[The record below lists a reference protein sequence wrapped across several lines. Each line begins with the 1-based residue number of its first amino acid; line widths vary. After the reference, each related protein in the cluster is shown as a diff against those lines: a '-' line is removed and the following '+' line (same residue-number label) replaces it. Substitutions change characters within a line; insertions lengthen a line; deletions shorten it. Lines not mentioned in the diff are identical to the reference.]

1 MHTPHP
7 PRPPYPPG
15 GTPGESD
22 ESLAAELRD
31 RPEDGAAHPVA
42 LLMARHWQ
50 PAYDY
55 SVICLASSANV
66 ASMVTAASFQRTVDR
81 LTRGESGVAVRP
93 RLLVAVRDTVREW
106 AAADRITGVLPD
118 LRKPAGGRGMRAAK
132 SMTAESRKLAE
143 RAFHALQPLAQSLL
157 WHTEVEAEDISVP
170 TGLSGMDTDTS
181 SAALEQARE
190 QFREG
195 CVRAHRELAPTR
207 ECAFHNRLLDV
218 PIRRGG
224 ALLPDVQQHLLEC
237 RYCRFAAEQLSHF
250 DGGLGVLLAEAVL
263 GWGARR
269 YLDSRPGRAQ
279 QGMRPRGGGPLA
291 GRRQDGGGGLPGN
304 SGRHRL
310 LSQIPAPRGVPQPA
324 QRHAKALITGA
335 GVVSATVLATVLAT
349 TLWSDDEPG
358 ADPTASTGASNARTL
373 SPEPGSEAPPA
384 ASPPPGSAGHPT
396 GAEQTRLRNLAA
408 DLCLDIRGGEAK
420 AGAETE
426 LAVCSSAWTQQW
438 SYGGDGLLR
447 SVADPELCLDS
458 RADDGFVVLEPCAA
472 EDAARGDDVRYDL
485 TARGEL
491 QPRWSDRLAVAPDLP
506 DPGSEIVVK
515 VRDGSGAQQWRT
527 DSESAGPDSLSIS
540 GRTSPSPQAASGAPS
555 AGDSPPEPPHGQL
568 PGEQPPGEQPPG
580 AQPTGVPVDPEAT
593 SSEPYREPRSVTVG
607 DNASPEPVLP
617 LLTQLDAVIRG
628 IGL

>member
-1 MHTPHP
+1 VPTPHP

-15 GTPGESD
+15 GAPGESD
-22 ESLAAELRD
+22 ESLAAQLRG
-31 RPEDGAAHPVA
+31 RPESETAHPVA

-66 ASMVTAASFQRTVDR
+66 ASMVTAASFHRILDR

-106 AAADRITGVLPD
+106 AAEDRITGVLPD
-118 LRKPAGGRGMRAAK
+118 LKKPAGGRGMRAAK
-132 SMTAESRKLAE
+132 SMTAENRKLAE
-143 RAFHALQPLAQSLL
+143 RAFQTLQPLAQCLL

-170 TGLSGMDTDTS
+170 TGLSGMDTDTA

-190 QFREG
+190 EFREG

-224 ALLPDVQQHLLEC
+224 ALLPDVQQHLTEC

-250 DGGLGVLLAEAVL
+250 EGGLGVLLAEAVL

-279 QGMRPRGGGPLA
+279 QGGRPRGGSPLA
-291 GRRQDGGGGLPGN
+291 VRRQGGGGGLPENG
-304 SGRHRL
+304 GRHRL
-310 LSQIPAPRGVPQPA
+310 LSQIPTPRGMPQPA

-335 GVVSATVLATVLAT
+335 GVVSATLLVTVLAT
-349 TLWSDDEPG
+349 TLWSDDDPG
-358 ADPTASTGASNARTL
+358 ADPTASTGASSARTL
-373 SPEPGSEAPPA
+373 SPEPGSASPPA
-384 ASPPPGSAGHPT
+384 ASPPPNSAGLPT
-396 GAEQTRLRNLAA
+396 STEQTRLRNLAA

-472 EDAARGDDVRYDL
+472 ENAARGADVRYDL

-491 QPRWSDRLAVAPDLP
+491 QPRWSDRLAVAPDSA

-515 VRDGSGAQQWRT
+515 VSDGSDAQRWQT
-527 DSESAGPDSLSIS
+527 DSSPANPDSLSIS
-540 GRTSPSPQAASGAPS
+540 GTTSPSQPTDGPPS
-555 AGDSPPEPPHGQL
+555 AGDSPPEPPDGQA
-568 PGEQPPGEQPPG
+568 PGEQPPGEPPPG
-580 AQPTGVPVDPEAT
+580 AQPTGMPVAPEAT
-593 SSEPYREPRSVTVG
+593 SSAPYEEPRSVTVG
-607 DNASPEPVLP
+607 DNASPKPVLP
-617 LLTQLDAVIRG
+617 LLAQLDAVIKG